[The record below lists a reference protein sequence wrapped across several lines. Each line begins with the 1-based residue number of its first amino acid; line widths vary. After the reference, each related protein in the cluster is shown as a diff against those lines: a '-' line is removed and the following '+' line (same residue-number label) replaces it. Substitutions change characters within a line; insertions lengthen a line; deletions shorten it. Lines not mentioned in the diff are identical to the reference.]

1 MSTPNVANLLRIPGR
16 FSHSPTSLST
26 AYPHGGTAIGTC
38 EGVEFSF
45 SQIRAPITAEEF
57 GGQQV
62 DAVYAGEQP
71 RIYATLMEFDA
82 DALAAL
88 FPCDLAGTSG
98 GPALTADVNS
108 SVRAGS
114 RLGDIAK
121 VVVFTPDSPD
131 ATQPWLLARRAVPMI
146 DEAIRIAQRGNVSWG
161 APVVWALTPDTSG
174 RVYNYAA
181 RRDITL

>member
-1 MSTPNVANLLRIPGR
+1 MSTPNVENLLRIPGR

-38 EGVEFSF
+38 EGVDFALG
-45 SQIRAPITAEEF
+45 QGHVPITGEEY
-57 GGQQV
+57 GGQPV
-62 DAVYAGEQP
+62 DAVYCGEFP
-71 RIYATLMEFDA
+71 RIYATLMEFDP

-88 FPCDLAGTSG
+88 FPCYLAGASG
-98 GPALTADVNS
+98 GPSLTVDVNS

-114 RLGDIAK
+114 RLGDLAK

-146 DEAIRIAQRGNVSWG
+146 DQTIRLAQRGNVSWG
-161 APVVWALTPDTSG
+161 APVMWMLTPDTSA